1 MVPSKDQPL
10 AQLHVRQRPR
20 RRPGRWRQRIEQW
33 RWRRVAIGDRVRH
46 PRRPHTGHPRPQ
58 VAPRR
63 VTVRCNLA
71 MPGCVCDGVVAE
83 APVSDY
89 DIDRGPEFDT
99 STPVSSLTL
108 RLAVTDGVAFLTEEF
123 TVRIS
128 TTDGDDQTIQT
139 TGTIQLIPTPWR
151 PTDSPQITWYGRTQ
165 PQGGRHVLDSTK
177 DQTTEEPRIRFRLQ
191 RSAPGRLGHHV
202 RTAQPCELRSPV
214 VPA

>member
-1 MVPSKDQPL
+1 
-10 AQLHVRQRPR
+10 
-20 RRPGRWRQRIEQW
+20 
-33 RWRRVAIGDRVRH
+33 
-46 PRRPHTGHPRPQ
+46 
-58 VAPRR
+58 
-63 VTVRCNLA
+63 

-139 TGTIQLIPTPWR
+139 TGTIRLIPTLA
-151 PTDSPQITWYGRTQ
+151 TD
-165 PQGGRHVLDSTK
+165 
-177 DQTTEEPRIRFRLQ
+177 
-191 RSAPGRLGHHV
+191 
-202 RTAQPCELRSPV
+202 
-214 VPA
+214 